1 MRWVKV
7 NIDGVIRECPKH
19 SAYRGLYTGS
29 C

>member
-1 MRWVKV
+1 V